1 MNKPVFSLLSCMCLF
16 VNMAAMSL
24 SAANRIV
31 VRTVA
36 SEQYVKDRALDAK
49 KKVQSYQFIKGRHF
63 KGMTNDPGMEKVSF
77 MDIVQ
82 DMARHLVKQ
91 NYYPNP
97 VKGEGELLIV
107 VHYGVTDFE
116 EDLMDMMGWTS
127 YEDMGFDDTVAGA
140 GDGGTA
146 LDPSQLNA
154 IYDLSFNLSS
164 AATINSMNEDSQFF
178 KATLLGMED
187 AYTGRLNPQDEYNL
201 KHMMQEERYFV
212 VLMAYDYEKIRTTGE
227 IELLWSTRYSI
238 RAAGQS
244 FESAIKDMNLVAG
257 DYFGKNL
264 KGLVS
269 KRASDESRVEMGDI
283 EVLDAGEDVN
293 P

>member
-1 MNKPVFSLLSCMCLF
+1 MNIPFVSLISSVLLVSVLC
-16 VNMAAMSL
+16 ASSL
-24 SAANRIV
+24 GAANRIV

-36 SEQYVKDRALDAK
+36 SEEYVKDRARDPQ
-49 KKVQSYQFIKGRHF
+49 KKVQSYQFIEGRYF
-63 KGMTNDPGMEKVSF
+63 RGMTNDSGMEAITF

-97 VKGEGELLIV
+97 VPGEGELLIV

-127 YEDMGFDDTVAGA
+127 YEDFGFNDTVADA
-140 GDGGTA
+140 GSGGTA

-154 IYDLSFNLSS
+154 IYDLSFNLNS

-178 KATLLGMED
+178 KASLLGMES
-187 AYTGRLNPQDEYNL
+187 AYSGRLNPQDEYDL

-212 VLMAYDYEKIRTTGE
+212 ILMAYDFEKIRSTGE

-244 FESAIKDMNLVAG
+244 FETAIKDMNLVAG
-257 DYFGKNL
+257 DYFG
-264 KGLVS
+264 
-269 KRASDESRVEMGDI
+269 RI
-283 EVLDAGEDVN
+283 
-293 P
+293 

>member
-1 MNKPVFSLLSCMCLF
+1 
-16 VNMAAMSL
+16 
-24 SAANRIV
+24 V